1 MNRLKWQAKVIP
13 VLIALLL
20 FIPLG
25 ITAISSL
32 AVAADEAAQYTAA
45 QIEDWLI
52 SKVKSATI
60 TYTSPTVVLDTDNT
74 VKIEG
79 FSLSAGGTD
88 VGLETLMFRV
98 NGSTNTTVSIVAD
111 LLVFDIHPL
120 PRLSCNA
127 DIECSDGVPQITNL
141 QNIEIKYG
149 EFKPSFSS
157 TDLNNIEDAINK
169 ALDASGLTL
178 DSPGGDLTGIEVVG
192 GKLKLSW
199 SGGGP
204 LECDAADI
212 EAKLDGALSTLK
224 TEAEDYLS
232 TGNPSKWSC
241 NVTIDADTRLTFNA
255 QATIF
260 DLTAKIEDMDITFPV
275 GTAANATG
283 AVSLESKRATFNA
296 TGDISCANYTP
307 SLMVNTL
314 GIGDEY
320 PGLRD
325 YIADPSVNSAL
336 RDAMG
341 DLVDNAVNA
350 TGLRCRLATFT
361 NIGIVGD
368 NLKIWLEGIPISG
381 VTCEVTC
388 DILGDVT
395 VNLYRDSTV
404 IDSDVSDAATGEY
417 ELIAPEAVTYTVV
430 ASKTGFREETQQ
442 VVVGTNPVP
451 LDFCGNTGL
460 IPNVPRT
467 PYLVTCIHY
476 WLHHE
481 LGCGLDTPKLVS
493 VIHYWLHP
501 VYE

>member
-120 PRLSCNA
+120 PRLSCNV

-178 DSPGGDLTGIEVVG
+178 DSPGGDLTGIDVVAG
-192 GKLKLSW
+192 PKVKLSW
-199 SGGGP
+199 SGGS
-204 LECDAADI
+204 LECSASDL
-212 EAKLDGALSTLK
+212 EGKLDGALSTLK

-232 TGNPSKWSC
+232 TGNPSQWSC
-241 NVTIDADTRLTFNA
+241 NVTIADTKLTFNA
-255 QATIF
+255 QATVF

-275 GTAANATG
+275 GTAA
-283 AVSLESKRATFNA
+283 
-296 TGDISCANYTP
+296 
-307 SLMVNTL
+307 
-314 GIGDEY
+314 
-320 PGLRD
+320 
-325 YIADPSVNSAL
+325 
-336 RDAMG
+336 
-341 DLVDNAVNA
+341 
-350 TGLRCRLATFT
+350 
-361 NIGIVGD
+361 
-368 NLKIWLEGIPISG
+368 
-381 VTCEVTC
+381 
-388 DILGDVT
+388 
-395 VNLYRDSTV
+395 
-404 IDSDVSDAATGEY
+404 
-417 ELIAPEAVTYTVV
+417 
-430 ASKTGFREETQQ
+430 TQQ
-442 VVVGTNPVP
+442 VRYP
-451 LDFCGNTGL
+451 LRASGRPSMQLATY
-460 IPNVPRT
+460 PAPT
-467 PYLVTCIHY
+467 T
-476 WLHHE
+476 
-481 LGCGLDTPKLVS
+481 
-493 VIHYWLHP
+493 HP
-501 VYE
+501 A